1 MCCICSRERE
11 REICFQQECLQPR
24 SSCPYVFNFLSTWSW
39 GCKAGHSLPSHSF
52 QHCGIGLNSSLM
64 IFWASHICVSIH
76 YLQKVHNITLHGHWH
91 VYNEADVFTN
101 IRPWPPQPQL
111 LGWPSPGLI
120 EVSLWKP
127 RLGGLELAPRQLK
140 ITTTI
145 ATNDDVPQTNWLCE
159 DWMGWTCSHMK
170 VEVNG
175 AWQKLS
181 TWHAARKP
189 DWQAEGRAEN
199 WVMQTYGPI
208 WQDGNLKGRY
218 RKVDHQFGLQL
229 FIVRTKCKCWPTGS
243 VGRRHKNKPR
253 VQVALAYKIYA
264 RLVRG
269 DRRMTPDT
277 V

>member
-1 MCCICSRERE
+1 MRVQSRA
-11 REICFQQECLQPR
+11 F
-24 SSCPYVFNFLSTWSW
+24 FAFAFLSTLRHWSQ
-39 GCKAGHSLPSHSF
+39 F
-52 QHCGIGLNSSLM
+52 
-64 IFWASHICVSIH
+64 IFDDLLGFTNCVSLNYILFAKGSRHHPSWSLTCLQWSRCSHQHPTSTTPTPAPWLTQPWTDRGLSLEAKARGLGTGTKSSDVSLVPHAQSEAQNH
-76 YLQKVHNITLHGHWH
+76 YRQQLQQIN
-91 VYNEADVFTN
+91 TN
-101 IRPWPPQPQL
+101 IY
-111 LGWPSPGLI
+111 
-120 EVSLWKP
+120 
-127 RLGGLELAPRQLK
+127 
-140 ITTTI
+140 
-145 ATNDDVPQTNWLCE
+145 TNDDVPQTNWLCE

-243 VGRRHKNKPR
+243 VGRRHKNQPR

-264 RLVRG
+264 RFVRG
-269 DRRMTPDT
+269 DRRMTPGPRHFT
-277 V
+277 CNIV